1 MPKKPTFE
9 QLMIIVV
16 ELQIEVKKLRKENV
30 GLKERLAKYE
40 NPKNSRNSSI
50 PPSKDEN
57 RPKRNNSLRKKT
69 GLKPGGQKGH
79 KGKTLMVSDSP
90 DIIKEILPDYCNK
103 CGKDLSDIES
113 MLYKKR
119 QVIDIPPI
127 KPIITEYQTFSRT
140 CSCGCTSKSDFP
152 TGVTT
157 PVSYGGNVQS
167 LVAYLHARQFIPY
180 KRMKEM
186 LNDLFGLSISQ
197 GGIEQLLNHF
207 CKTNM
212 GLYNKILDGVEKSR
226 VVGGDETGCK
236 VNGDKWW
243 FWTWQ
248 TATLTFIMASAN
260 RGKRTIDS
268 VLKKGLPKSILVSDR
283 WNPQLN
289 TTAKEHQ
296 LCLAHL
302 LRDMIYLNQLYKDSW
317 TKAFKAL
324 LLDSITL
331 NKTMGAAD
339 YNNPK
344 FEKREQIIN
353 RFEQLLVSF
362 NENIKYKKLNSF
374 VKRITKLKK
383 SVFVFLYHQD
393 VPPDNNASERAVRN
407 IKVKQKISGQFK
419 SPEGAKRFAIIRSI
433 IDTLTKNN
441 LNVLGAL
448 NTFANF
454 ETQSTG

>member
-1 MPKKPTFE
+1 
-9 QLMIIVV
+9 VY
-16 ELQIEVKKLRKENV
+16 
-30 GLKERLAKYE
+30 ER
-40 NPKNSRNSSI
+40 
-50 PPSKDEN
+50 
-57 RPKRNNSLRKKT
+57 
-69 GLKPGGQKGH
+69 KPGGQKGH
-79 KGKTLMVSDSP
+79 KGKTLMVSDNP
-90 DIIKEILPDYCNK
+90 DIIKKVLPDYCNK
-103 CGKDLSDIES
+103 CGNDLSGFEGKLD
-113 MLYKKR
+113 KKR
-119 QVIDIPPI
+119 QIVDIPPI
-127 KPIITEYQTFSRT
+127 KPIITEYRTYSKT
-140 CSCGCTSKSDFP
+140 CSCGCTSKSGFP
-152 TGVTT
+152 NGVMA

-186 LNDLFGLSISQ
+186 LNDLFGLPISQ

-212 GLYNKILDGVEKSR
+212 VLYNKILDAVEKSS

-248 TATLTFIMASAN
+248 TARLTFIMESAN
-260 RGKRTIDS
+260 RGKKTIDS
-268 VLKKGLPKSILVSDR
+268 VFKNGLPNSILVSDR
-283 WNPQLN
+283 WKPQLN

-302 LRDMIYLNQLYKDSW
+302 LRDIIYLNQLYKDTW
-317 TKAFKAL
+317 TKDFKQL
-324 LLDSITL
+324 LLDSIKL
-331 NKTMGAAD
+331 DKTMEAGD
-339 YNNPK
+339 YNNPV

-353 RFEQLLVSF
+353 RFERLLA
-362 NENIKYKKLNSF
+362 NYKGNKNHKKLNAF
-374 VKRITKLKK
+374 VKNITKLKE
-383 SVFVFLYHQD
+383 SVFVFLHDQD

-419 SPEGAKRFAIIRSI
+419 SPNGAKRFAIIRSI

-448 NTFANF
+448 NIFANF
-454 ETQSTG
+454 EVQVTG

>member
-1 MPKKPTFE
+1 MPENPTFE

-16 ELQIEVKKLRKENV
+16 ELQAELKKLRKENV
-30 GLKERLAKYE
+30 ALKEKLAKYE

-79 KGKTLMVSDSP
+79 KGKTLMVNENP
-90 DIIKEILPDYCNK
+90 DIIEKILPDYCNK
-103 CGKDLSDIES
+103 CGKDLSGVEG
-113 MLYKKR
+113 MLDKKR
-119 QVIDIPPI
+119 QIVDIPPI
-127 KPIITEYQTFSRT
+127 KPITTEYQTFGKL

-152 TGVTT
+152 KGVRT

-167 LVAYLHARQFIPY
+167 LVAYLHARQFLPY

-197 GGIEQLLNHF
+197 GGIEQLLDHF

-212 GLYNKILDGVEKSR
+212 GLYNKILQYVEKSD

-243 FWTWQ
+243 FWAWQ

-260 RGKRTIDS
+260 RGKKTIDS

-302 LRDMIYLNQLYKDSW
+302 LRDTIYLNQLYNDSW

-324 LLDSITL
+324 LLDSINL
-331 NKTMGAAD
+331 DKTMGAAD
-339 YNNPK
+339 YKNPK
-344 FEKREQIIN
+344 FEKRKQIIN
-353 RFEQLLVSF
+353 RFEQLLVNY
-362 NENIKYKKLNSF
+362 NETKKYKKLNSF

-383 SVFVFLYHQD
+383 SVFVFLYHLD

-419 SPEGAKRFAIIRSI
+419 SPEGAKRFAVIRSI

-454 ETQSTG
+454 EV

>member
-16 ELQIEVKKLRKENV
+16 ELQTEVNALRKENV
-30 GLKERLAKYE
+30 ALKEKLEKYE

-79 KGKTLMVSDSP
+79 KGKTLMVSDNP

-103 CGKDLSDIES
+103 CGKDLSGIEG
-113 MLYKKR
+113 MLDKKR
-119 QVIDIPPI
+119 QIVDIPPI
-127 KPIITEYQTFSRT
+127 KQIITEYQTFSKL

-152 TGVTT
+152 IGVGT
-157 PVSYGGNVQS
+157 PVSYGSNVQS

-180 KRMKEM
+180 KRMREM

-197 GGIEQLLNHF
+197 GGIEQLLKHF
-207 CKTNM
+207 CKTNI
-212 GLYNKILDGVEKSR
+212 GLYNKILAAIEKSQA
-226 VVGGDETGCK
+226 VGGDETGCK

-248 TATLTFIMASAN
+248 TATLTFITASAN
-260 RGKRTIDS
+260 RGKKTIDS
-268 VLKKGLPKSILVSDR
+268 VLKNGLPNSILVSDR
-283 WNPQLN
+283 WKPQLN
-289 TTAKEHQ
+289 TIAKEHQ

-302 LRDMIYLNQLYKDSW
+302 LRDTIYLNQLYNDSW
-317 TKAFKAL
+317 TKGFKEL
-324 LLDSITL
+324 LLDSIKL
-331 NKTMGAAD
+331 DKTMNTGD
-339 YNNPK
+339 YNNPV
-344 FEKREQIIN
+344 FEKRKQIIK
-353 RFEQLLVSF
+353 RFESLLV
-362 NENIKYKKLNSF
+362 NYKQNKNYKKLNTF
-374 VKRITKLKK
+374 VKNITKLKG
-383 SVFVFLYHQD
+383 SVFVFLHYQD

-419 SPEGAKRFAIIRSI
+419 SQDGAKRFAIIRSI
-433 IDTLTKNN
+433 IDTLTKNK

-448 NTFANF
+448 NIFANF
-454 ETQSTG
+454 EVQTTG

>member
-16 ELQIEVKKLRKENV
+16 ELQKEVKKLRKENV
-30 GLKERLAKYE
+30 VLKEKLAKYE

-79 KGKTLMVSDSP
+79 KGKTLMVSDNP
-90 DIIKEILPDYCNK
+90 DIIKKVLPDYCNK
-103 CGKDLSDIES
+103 CGNDLSGFEGKLD
-113 MLYKKR
+113 KKR
-119 QVIDIPPI
+119 QIVDIPPI
-127 KPIITEYQTFSRT
+127 KPIITEYRTYSKT
-140 CSCGCTSKSDFP
+140 CSCGCTSKSGFP
-152 TGVTT
+152 NGVMA

-186 LNDLFGLSISQ
+186 LNDLFGLPISQ

-212 GLYNKILDGVEKSR
+212 VLYNKILDAVEKSS

-248 TATLTFIMASAN
+248 TARLTFIMESAN
-260 RGKRTIDS
+260 RGKKTIDS
-268 VLKKGLPKSILVSDR
+268 VFKNGLPNSILVSDR
-283 WNPQLN
+283 WKPQLN

-302 LRDMIYLNQLYKDSW
+302 LRDIIYLNQLYKDTW
-317 TKAFKAL
+317 TKDFKQL
-324 LLDSITL
+324 LLDSIKL
-331 NKTMGAAD
+331 DKTMEAGD
-339 YNNPK
+339 YNNPV

-353 RFEQLLVSF
+353 RFERLLA
-362 NENIKYKKLNSF
+362 NYKGNKNHKKLNAF
-374 VKRITKLKK
+374 VKNITKLKE
-383 SVFVFLYHQD
+383 SVFVFLHDQD

-419 SPEGAKRFAIIRSI
+419 SPNGAKRFAIIRSI

-448 NTFANF
+448 NIFANF
-454 ETQSTG
+454 EVQVTG

>member
-16 ELQIEVKKLRKENV
+16 ELQIEVKELRKENDA
-30 GLKERLAKYE
+30 LKEKLAKYE

-79 KGKTLMVSDSP
+79 KGKTLMVSDNP
-90 DIIKEILPDYCNK
+90 DIIKKISPDYCNK
-103 CGKDLSDIES
+103 CGKDLSGVEGK
-113 MLYKKR
+113 LHVQR
-119 QVIDIPPI
+119 QIVDIPPI
-127 KPIITEYQTFSRT
+127 KPIVTEYQSFSKL
-140 CSCGCTSKSDFP
+140 CSCGCTSKGCFP
-152 TGVTT
+152 KGVRS

-186 LNDLFGLSISQ
+186 LNDLFGLAISQ

-212 GLYNKILDGVEKSR
+212 GLYNKILQAVEKSD

-248 TATLTFIMASAN
+248 TAMLTFIMASAN
-260 RGKRTIDS
+260 RGKKTIDS

-283 WNPQLN
+283 WAPQLN

-302 LRDMIYLNQLYKDSW
+302 LRDTIYLDQIYNDSW

-324 LLDSITL
+324 LLDGINL
-331 NKTMGAAD
+331 DKDMGAAD
-339 YNNPK
+339 YDNPK

-353 RFEQLLVSF
+353 RFEQLLVNF
-362 NENIKYKKLNSF
+362 NENKKYKKLNSF

-383 SVFVFLYHQD
+383 SVFVFLYYQD

-448 NTFANF
+448 NTLANF
-454 ETQSTG
+454 DVQITG

>member
-16 ELQIEVKKLRKENV
+16 KLQIEVKELRKENDA
-30 GLKERLAKYE
+30 LKEKLAKYE

-57 RPKRNNSLRKKT
+57 RPKRNNSLRKET

-79 KGKTLMVSDSP
+79 KGRTLMVSDNP
-90 DIIKEILPDYCNK
+90 DIIKAILPGYCNE
-103 CGKDLSDIES
+103 CGKDLSGIEG

-119 QVIDIPPI
+119 QTVDIPPI
-127 KPIITEYQTFSRT
+127 KPIITEYQTFSKT
-140 CSCGCTSKSDFP
+140 CSCGCTSKSGFP
-152 TGVTT
+152 KGVAT

-212 GLYNKILDGVEKSR
+212 GLYNKILDRVEQSR

-260 RGKRTIDS
+260 RGKKTIDS

-302 LRDMIYLNQLYKDSW
+302 LRDTIYLNQLYNDSW

-324 LLDSITL
+324 LLDSINL
-331 NKTMGAAD
+331 DKTMGAAD

-353 RFEQLLVSF
+353 RFEQLLVNF
-362 NENIKYKKLNSF
+362 NENKKYKKLNSF

-454 ETQSTG
+454 EVQTTG